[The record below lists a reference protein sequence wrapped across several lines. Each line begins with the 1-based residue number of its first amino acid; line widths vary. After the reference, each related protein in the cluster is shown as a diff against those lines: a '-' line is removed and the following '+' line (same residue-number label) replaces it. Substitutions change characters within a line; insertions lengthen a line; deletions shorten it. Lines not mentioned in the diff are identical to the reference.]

1 MWKHTFDFFNKFS
14 REVNDT
20 FHVYMLLNSL
30 NIVTHR
36 SKKRAEE
43 RRKEAEAEA
52 ERKAQKKKE
61 REERLKIDELRKE
74 WEFLNLAVFLNS
86 EY

>member
-1 MWKHTFDFFNKFS
+1 MC
-14 REVNDT
+14 
-20 FHVYMLLNSL
+20 MLLNSKYCL
-30 NIVTHR
+30 CTRVHR

-74 WEFLNLAVFLNS
+74 
-86 EY
+86 

>member
-1 MWKHTFDFFNKFS
+1 METF
-14 REVNDT
+14 E
-20 FHVYMLLNSL
+20 YLLLFLFAHKQSECCQYFRAP
-30 NIVTHR
+30 R

-74 WEFLNLAVFLNS
+74 
-86 EY
+86 